1 MTQSSN
7 GLPPYGACDANYGLA
22 YSSYVCINFGMTR
35 KSVAAKTTRPPDTIS
50 RLLDAA
56 EKLFGEHGYDGVGM
70 RALATASKVNL
81 GAATY
86 HFGSKRALYIET
98 FMRRFRPI
106 NAERLTL
113 LREAEARAEG
123 RALAV
128 EQIVDCM
135 LRPSY
140 FLGLT
145 HPGFNALL
153 TRNFAT
159 PPAFLRVAFYR
170 EFESSV
176 REFVSALHRSLAH
189 LPAELIQ
196 LRAVFSMG
204 PLFAIS
210 AQIER
215 MAALRDPALHE
226 SIFLELVRFISAGL
240 SSEPAAPTVRW
251 PFTSRLSKGS
261 RVHVDFM
268 AKKGEMK

>member
-1 MTQSSN
+1 VLGALTN
-7 GLPPYGACDANYGLA
+7 GRKFELRNCGNSLHSDNRIDYI
-22 YSSYVCINFGMTR
+22 SYVCINCTVNR
-35 KSVAAKTTRPPDTIS
+35 KSTAANAHPPDTVS

-70 RALATASKVNL
+70 RALARASKVNL

-106 NAERLTL
+106 NAERLML
-113 LREAEARAEG
+113 LREAEARAAD
-123 RALAV
+123 RVLAV

-140 FLGLT
+140 FLGLA

-153 TRNFAT
+153 ARNFAT

-170 EFESSV
+170 EFESNV
-176 REFVSALHRSLAH
+176 REFISALHRSLAH
-189 LPAELIQ
+189 LPADLIQ
-196 LRAVFSMG
+196 LRAIFSMG
-204 PLFAIS
+204 PLFTIS

-215 MAALRDPALHE
+215 MAPLRDPALHE
-226 SIFLELVRFISAGL
+226 GIFLELVRFISAGL

-251 PFTSRLSKGS
+251 PFPSQPSRGS
-261 RVHVDFM
+261 RP
-268 AKKGEMK
+268 

>member
-1 MTQSSN
+1 MGSN
-7 GLPPYGACDANYGLA
+7 LRLDYG
-22 YSSYVCINFGMTR
+22 SYVCINSTMPR
-35 KSVAAKTTRPPDTIS
+35 KSLVSKATGRPDTIS

-70 RALATASKVNL
+70 RALAVASKVNL

-106 NAERLTL
+106 NAERLML

-123 RALAV
+123 RVLAV

-153 TRNFAT
+153 ARNFAT

-170 EFESSV
+170 EFDSSV
-176 REFVSALHRSLAH
+176 REFISALHRSLAQ
-189 LPAELIQ
+189 LPADLIQ
-196 LRAVFSMG
+196 LRAIFSMG
-204 PLFAIS
+204 PLFTIS

-240 SSEPAAPTVRW
+240 SSEPAAPAVRW
-251 PFTSRLSKGS
+251 PFPPRPSRRS
-261 RVHVDFM
+261 HP
-268 AKKGEMK
+268 